1 MCPLSKSDQIETEI
15 FAFRSNAYA
24 WWVVFILCLAN
35 IVSFIDRQIIN
46 LLVEPIRADLGIS
59 DTQISLLQGFA
70 FALFYS
76 VMAVP
81 IGRLAD
87 AKNRTALIAV
97 GMVLWSAATFACGLA
112 RNFWQLF
119 FSRMFVGVG
128 EATLTPSGFSLLGDY
143 FPRRTLTT
151 AISVF
156 TASSFLG
163 SGIALLIGGYVISRV
178 NAIGTL
184 TIPVIGEI
192 FPWQF
197 AFIIVSLPGLLLALV
212 VVNVREPPRLSPIPS
227 GMEAAGHGEIMSL
240 GEVAAYIQANL
251 ESIGPI
257 LLGFAV
263 LAMVQFG
270 LGAWVPTFFIRT
282 YGWTASEIGY
292 AYGLYFV
299 IFGGLGVVA
308 GGWVSDRLRAR
319 GRLDA
324 NVLVGFLAAIVGLP
338 FVIAFPLAGDANL
351 SLFLLAPVSFFGS
364 LPFGAGPAALP
375 MIVPNRMRAQ
385 ITALY
390 ILIANLVGLGLGPW
404 CIAVFSDFVLGDP
417 MQIRF
422 SIAVVGGIL
431 SVVGAVVLWFGLAP
445 VRNKMAAMEI
455 TTSAQPGTP
464 DK

>member
-1 MCPLSKSDQIETEI
+1 MNKSGQIETET
-15 FAFRSNAYA
+15 FAFRSDAYA
-24 WWVVFILCLAN
+24 WGVVFVLCLAN

-128 EATLTPSGFSLLGDY
+128 EAALTPSGFSLLGDY
-143 FPRRTLTT
+143 FPRRRLTT

-184 TIPVIGEI
+184 TMPVIGEI
-192 FPWQF
+192 FPWQL

-212 VVNVREPPRLSPIPS
+212 VVNVREPRRLSAVSS
-227 GMEAAGHGEIMSL
+227 GMDAAGHGDIMSL
-240 GEVAAYIQANL
+240 GEVAAYIRANL
-251 ESIGPI
+251 ASLGPI

-308 GGWVSDRLRAR
+308 GGWISDWLRAR
-319 GRLDA
+319 GRLDG

-338 FVIAFPLAGDANL
+338 FVVAFPLAGDANL

-404 CIAVFSDFVLGDP
+404 CIAAFSDFVLGDP

-445 VRNKMAAMEI
+445 VRDKMSEMEI